1 MGRAIEIIKK
11 FPKFV
16 LSGGL
21 GTVVDTAVLWLL
33 SHFIFRKYAGDYLIA
48 PVISFECAVFTNYC
62 TAFFFV
68 WRDRVSQR
76 TFRRFLGKYIYYN
89 LSASGVFLIKMCIL
103 LLLERLFGWGVV
115 ICNLAALCV
124 SGLMN
129 FSMGEWVI
137 FKRRK

>member
-11 FPKFV
+11 FPKFA

-33 SHFIFRKYAGDYLIA
+33 SHFVFRKYAGDYLIA

-76 TFRRFLGKYIYYN
+76 TLRRFFGKYIYYN
-89 LSASGVFLIKMCIL
+89 LSASGAFLIKMCFL
-103 LLLERLFGWGVV
+103 LLLERLFGCGVV
-115 ICNLAALCV
+115 ICNLAALCI
-124 SGLMN
+124 SGLIN
-129 FSMGEWVI
+129 FSMNEWVI
-137 FKRRK
+137 FKRS

>member
-11 FPKFV
+11 FPKFA

-76 TFRRFLGKYIYYN
+76 TLRRFFGKYIYYN
-89 LSASGVFLIKMCIL
+89 LSASGVFLIKMCFL
-103 LLLERLFGWGVV
+103 LLLERLFGWSVV
-115 ICNLAALCV
+115 ICNLAALCI
-124 SGLMN
+124 SGLIN
-129 FSMGEWVI
+129 FSMNEWVI
-137 FKRRK
+137 FKRSK

>member
-89 LSASGVFLIKMCIL
+89 LSASGVFLIKMCFL
-103 LLLERLFGWGVV
+103 LLLERLFGWSVV
-115 ICNLAALCV
+115 ICNLAALCI
-124 SGLMN
+124 SGLIN
-129 FSMGEWVI
+129 FSMNEWVI
-137 FKRRK
+137 FKRSK

>member
-11 FPKFV
+11 FPKFA

-33 SHFIFRKYAGDYLIA
+33 SHFVFRKYAGDYLIA

-76 TFRRFLGKYIYYN
+76 TFRRFFGKYIYYN
-89 LSASGVFLIKMCIL
+89 LSASGVFLIKMCFL

-115 ICNLAALCV
+115 ICNLAALCI
-124 SGLMN
+124 SGLIN
-129 FSMGEWVI
+129 FSMNEWVI
-137 FKRRK
+137 FKRSK

>member
-76 TFRRFLGKYIYYN
+76 TLRRFFGKYIYYN
-89 LSASGVFLIKMCIL
+89 LSASGAFLIKMRFL

-115 ICNLAALCV
+115 ICNLAALCI
-124 SGLMN
+124 SGLIN
-129 FSMGEWVI
+129 FSMNEWVI
-137 FKRRK
+137 FKRS

>member
-11 FPKFV
+11 FPKFA

-33 SHFIFRKYAGDYLIA
+33 SHFVFRKYAGDYLIA

-76 TFRRFLGKYIYYN
+76 TLRRFLGKYIYYN
-89 LSASGVFLIKMCIL
+89 LSASGAFLIKMCFL
-103 LLLERLFGWGVV
+103 LLLERLFGCGVV
-115 ICNLAALCV
+115 ICNLAALCI
-124 SGLMN
+124 SGLIN
-129 FSMGEWVI
+129 FSMNEWVI
-137 FKRRK
+137 FKRS

>member
-11 FPKFV
+11 FPKFA

-33 SHFIFRKYAGDYLIA
+33 SHFVFRKYAGDYLIA

-76 TFRRFLGKYIYYN
+76 TLRRFFGKYIYYN
-89 LSASGVFLIKMCIL
+89 LSASGAFLIKMCFL
-103 LLLERLFGWGVV
+103 LLLERLFAWGVV
-115 ICNLAALCV
+115 ICNLAALCI
-124 SGLMN
+124 SGLIN
-129 FSMGEWVI
+129 FSMNEWVI
-137 FKRRK
+137 FKRS